1 VKQTET
7 CAIDQ
12 VTAGAVLAAD
22 VVDAG
27 GRILMPAGAT
37 LTAAALDSLQ
47 RRDITS
53 LSIESIQQ
61 EDPAAREARRVRLE
75 TRLAR
80 LFRHAGEQTE
90 MRALQHAVLNYRLK
104 ENA

>member
-1 VKQTET
+1 MKQSET

-12 VTAGAVLAAD
+12 VQAGAVLAAD

-37 LTAAALDSLQ
+37 LTATALESLQ
-47 RRDITS
+47 RRDIVS
-53 LSIESIQQ
+53 LTIESLQE

-80 LFRHAGEQTE
+80 LFRHAGEQPE
-90 MRALQHAVLNYRLK
+90 MRALHHAVLNYHLK